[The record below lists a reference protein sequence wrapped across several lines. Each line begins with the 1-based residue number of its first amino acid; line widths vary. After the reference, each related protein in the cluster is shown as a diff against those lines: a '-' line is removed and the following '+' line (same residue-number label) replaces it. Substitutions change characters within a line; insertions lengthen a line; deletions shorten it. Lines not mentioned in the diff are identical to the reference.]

1 MIHLPDLTF
10 ISALLAGLLSS
21 AHCMAMC
28 GALSLAGHA
37 APTTQ
42 SRSFSLAIYHAGRL
56 FSYTLI
62 GALAGASGGLL
73 LSQTCSDEVMA
84 AWPRIAANVA
94 LIGIAL
100 AMLLGWNGLERMARP
115 FLPLWRRLMP
125 VTQRLRQSSGPGAR
139 FTLGMLW
146 GWIPCGLI
154 YAIAATAA
162 ISGSAITGATLL
174 LGFGIGTLPALL
186 GGSLLLG
193 KGTTK
198 LTSLTTSRQTIA
210 LSIMAISLWQLLPI

>member
-37 APTTQ
+37 APTQ
-42 SRSFSLAIYHAGRL
+42 RNKGISLFVYHAGRL

-62 GALAGASGGLL
+62 GGLAGATGGLL
-73 LSQTCSDEVMA
+73 LAQTCSDDVLA

-94 LIGIAL
+94 LIGVAL
-100 AMLLGWNGLERMARP
+100 AMLLGWSGLERMARP
-115 FLPLWRRLMP
+115 FLPLWRRIMP
-125 VTQRLRQSSGPGAR
+125 LTQRLRQSSGLGAR

-154 YAIAATAA
+154 YAVAATAA
-162 ISGSAITGATLL
+162 ISGSPVTGATLL

-186 GGSLLLG
+186 GGSLLFS
-193 KGTTK
+193 KGTTT

-210 LSIMAISLWQLLPI
+210 VSIMVVSMLQLLAV